1 MNHCLKLCQER
12 QAVILVICGDIWFK
26 MVIMT
31 KAIIQIKDFMQ
42 RRIVIPKEV
51 WDIEGLQKD
60 DYIEINVKKIEKPK
74 SEKA

>member
-1 MNHCLKLCQER
+1 
-12 QAVILVICGDIWFK
+12 

-31 KAIIQIKDFMQ
+31 KAIIQIKDDKQ

-60 DYIEINVKKIEKPK
+60 DYIEIDVKKIEKSK
-74 SEKA
+74 VT